1 MLDKRIIVLMNL
13 MLNVYIRALGKR
25 SAPLLPEGIVKCTH
39 LAPSQNYRGRQLCKI
54 NSTFVI
60 AKVRI
65 LVEQVILQGI

>member
-25 SAPLLPEGIVKCTH
+25 SAPLLPEWIVKCTH

-54 NSTFVI
+54 NSTVI

-65 LVEQVILQGI
+65 LVEQVMLQGI